1 MTIRTETSAD
11 YAAVEALTR
20 EAFWNVHVPGCDEH
34 YLVHIM
40 RAATE
45 FLPALALVAE
55 ENGQIVGNIMYS
67 RAAVVS
73 DDGTRHAIL
82 TFGPLSVLPACQRR
96 GIGKALMAESFRRAE
111 TLGFPAVA
119 IYGDPENYKTSG
131 FVCCKQFGIHCGDGT
146 FPVALLVR
154 ELKPRTLDGISGG
167 VQIPSFYELDAA
179 AATAFDAQF
188 PPKERRE
195 NTPSQLR
202 FQSLVGAL
210 AEE

>member
-1 MTIRTETSAD
+1 MTIRLENPAD
-11 YAAVEALTR
+11 HRAVELLTR
-20 EAFWNVHVPGCDEH
+20 EAFWNVYVAGCDEH

-40 RAATE
+40 RSATE

-55 ENGQIVGNIMYS
+55 EDGQIVGNIMYS
-67 RAAVVS
+67 RAAVVR
-73 DDGTRHAIL
+73 DDGTRHEIL

-111 TLGFPAVA
+111 ALGYTAVA
-119 IYGDPENYKTSG
+119 IYGDPENYETSG
-131 FVCCKQFGIHCGDGT
+131 FACCKQFGIHRGDGK

-154 ELKPRTLDGISGG
+154 ELKPCALDGISGG
-167 VQIPSFYELDAA
+167 LQIPSFYELNPA

-188 PPKERRE
+188 PPKERLE
-195 NTPSQLR
+195 NTSSQLR